1 MQSSIVRAMQSS
13 IVISY
18 TKRFKTLF
26 SWIVILIIIFYSFK
40 ISKVDITSLINGFSY
55 SLTLIKEMFPP
66 DFSNINKILILTF
79 ETISMGFWGT
89 LIGIIISFP
98 LGLLSSRNISHGL
111 PYIVSRGIINFLRA
125 IPDIMFAILFVTSF
139 GLGPIPGILALSL
152 STVGLLG
159 KFYAEAIESIDRK
172 PVEAIESTGSHKI
185 GVIRHAI
192 IPQVFPL
199 FMGYNFY
206 LLDHNI
212 RVAMVLGLVGA
223 GGLGLELFTQMRSFN
238 YQKVS
243 ALLII
248 VFIIITLI
256 DRVSAKMSKD
266 IIEGE
271 FFSGKNKFL
280 NIFHILTI
288 VLISI
293 VSLFFIP
300 LNIQEMISGIPRIFE
315 FIIGLFPP
323 NLSGLDRYL
332 KLVIETVCMGIS
344 GTLIAI
350 FLSIPLGVLS
360 ARNIISSKF
369 VNDISREIIN
379 FFRAM
384 PELIFAL
391 LFVSAVGLG
400 PFAGVLAIAIHTVGF
415 LGKFYA
421 ESIENIDKKPIEAID
436 STGASFIHKIRY
448 AVLPQIL
455 PLFNSYNL
463 YLLDRNIRAST
474 VMGVVGAGGIG
485 FELIMSMKV
494 FDYQRTLTII
504 LLILIT
510 IVIVDQVSYYLRKRV
525 T

>member
-1 MQSSIVRAMQSS
+1 MQSSIATNLSKRLKSLFCWV
-13 IVISY
+13 IV
-18 TKRFKTLF
+18 
-26 SWIVILIIIFYSFK
+26 LIIILYSFK
-40 ISKVDITSLINGFSY
+40 ISKVDILSLINGFSY
-55 SLTLIKEMFPP
+55 SLSLIKEMFPP
-66 DFSNINKILILTF
+66 DFSKLDKIVILTF
-79 ETISMGFWGT
+79 ETISIGFWGT
-89 LIGIIISFP
+89 LIGIVISLP
-98 LGLLSSRNISHGL
+98 LGLLSSQNLSQGL
-111 PYIVSRGIINFLRA
+111 PYIVSKGIINFLRA
-125 IPDIMFAILFVTSF
+125 IPDIMFALLFVTSF

-172 PVEAIESTGSHKI
+172 PVEALESTGSHKI
-185 GVIRHAI
+185 GIIRHAI

-223 GGLGLELFTQMRSFN
+223 GGLGVELFTQMRSFN

-243 ALLII
+243 ALLIL

-271 FFSGKNKFL
+271 FLSGKNKVL
-280 NIFHILTI
+280 NLFQIFTI
-288 VLISI
+288 GLISI

-300 LNIQEMISGIPRIFE
+300 LNLQEIIVGIPRIFE
-315 FIIGLFPP
+315 FITGLFPP
-323 NLSGLDRYL
+323 NLSGVDRYL
-332 KLVIETVCMGIS
+332 NLVIETVCMGIS

-350 FLSIPLGVLS
+350 FLSIPLGVFS
-360 ARNIISSKF
+360 ARNIFNSRFI
-369 VNDISREIIN
+369 NGISREVTN

-384 PELIFAL
+384 PELMFAL

-400 PFAGVLAIAIHTVGF
+400 PFAGVLAIAIHTAGF

-421 ESIENIDKKPIEAID
+421 ESIENIDKKPVEAVD

-448 AVLPQIL
+448 AVLPQII

-510 IVIVDQVSYYLRKRV
+510 IVIVDQVSQYLRKRV
-525 T
+525 I